1 MTNYNLNP
9 SIIVLTY
16 QPINPSTHQP
26 INSYTQKILF
36 MANQINKNVF
46 TWSIIVA
53 LGGFLFGFDTAV
65 ISGVEQHIQELFHLS
80 SFLHGFTIS
89 SALIGTVIGALISG
103 RPADRY
109 GRKPI
114 LFIIASLYV
123 LTAIGSA
130 LANDVGTF
138 ILFRF
143 LGGIGVGASSVVA
156 PMYIAEI
163 SPAKIR
169 GRMTAMFQFNVISG
183 ILIAYVSNY
192 LLREAGSEPWRWMLG
207 VAGIPAFLFLVLLF
221 LIPESPRFLIKIGK
235 IASAKTI
242 LEKIEVVSVDQEIEE
257 IKLSMSQTSV
267 KKQTLFSRQYIK
279 PISVAFLV
287 AMFNQF
293 SGINAILY
301 YAPRI
306 FELSGL
312 TNADS
317 MFQSIL
323 IGVTNGIFTIL
334 GLSLIDRVGRKK
346 LLIVGSIGMS
356 VCLGLVA
363 RTFYSQ
369 DFSGYGL
376 LIYLLIYIMFFAF
389 STGAVIW
396 VLIAEVFPNN
406 VRGKGQSFGS
416 FTHWFFAA
424 LITFLFPVIEKLS
437 QFGVGHAFMFFSVM
451 MIVQV
456 FVVWKYFPETKG
468 RTLEEL
474 GDNL

>member
-1 MTNYNLNP
+1 
-9 SIIVLTY
+9 
-16 QPINPSTHQP
+16 
-26 INSYTQKILF
+26 
-36 MANQINKNVF
+36 
-46 TWSIIVA
+46 
-53 LGGFLFGFDTAV
+53 
-65 ISGVEQHIQELFHLS
+65 
-80 SFLHGFTIS
+80 
-89 SALIGTVIGALISG
+89 
-103 RPADRY
+103 
-109 GRKPI
+109 
-114 LFIIASLYV
+114 
-123 LTAIGSA
+123 
-130 LANDVGTF
+130 
-138 ILFRF
+138 
-143 LGGIGVGASSVVA
+143 
-156 PMYIAEI
+156 MYIAEI

-192 LLREAGSEPWRWMLG
+192 LLREAGAEPWRWMLG
-207 VAGIPAFLFLVLLF
+207 VAGIPASLFLVLLF
-221 LIPESPRFLIKIGK
+221 IIPESPRFLIKIGK
-235 IASAKTI
+235 EDKAKTI
-242 LEKIEVVSVDQEIEE
+242 LEKIEIASVDDEIRD
-257 IKLSMSQTSV
+257 IKSSMSQTSV
-267 KKQTLFSRQYIK
+267 KKQTLFSKLYIK

-312 TNADS
+312 TNSDS

-334 GLSLIDRVGRKK
+334 GLVLIDRAGRKK
-346 LLIVGSIGMS
+346 LLITGSLGMS

-363 RTFYSQ
+363 KTFYTQ

-396 VLIAEVFPNN
+396 VLIAEVFPNSI
-406 VRGKGQSFGS
+406 RGKGQSLGS

-437 QFGVGHAFMFFSVM
+437 QYGVGHAFMFFSLM

-474 GDNL
+474 GENLSNK

>member
-1 MTNYNLNP
+1 
-9 SIIVLTY
+9 
-16 QPINPSTHQP
+16 
-26 INSYTQKILF
+26 

-65 ISGVEQHIQELFHLS
+65 ISGVEQHIQKLFNLS

-89 SALIGTVIGALISG
+89 SALIGTVTGALISG

-114 LFIIASLYV
+114 LFIIAALYV
-123 LTAIGSA
+123 ITAIGSA
-130 LANDVGTF
+130 LAGNVSSF
-138 ILFRF
+138 IIFRF

-207 VAGIPAFLFLVLLF
+207 VAGVPAFMFLLLLF
-221 LIPESPRFLIKIGK
+221 IIPESPRFLIKIGK
-235 IASAKTI
+235 IAAAKAI
-242 LEKIEVVSVDQEIEE
+242 LEKIEIVSVDKEIEE
-257 IKLSMSQTSV
+257 IKESMSQSTV
-267 KKQTLFSRQYIK
+267 KKQTLFSMIYFK

-312 TNADS
+312 TNSDS

-334 GLSLIDRVGRKK
+334 GLTLIDRVGRKK
-346 LLIVGSIGMS
+346 LLIAGSLGMS
-356 VCLGLVA
+356 VCLALVA
-363 RTFYSQ
+363 KTFYSQ

-376 LIYLLIYIMFFAF
+376 LVYLLIYIMFFAF

-396 VLIAEVFPNN
+396 VLIAEIFPNS

-424 LITFLFPVIEKLS
+424 LITFLFPVVEKVS
-437 QFGVGHAFMFFSVM
+437 EFGVGHAFMFFSVM
-451 MIVQV
+451 MVIQI

-474 GDNL
+474 GENLSK

>member
-1 MTNYNLNP
+1 MKSKTN
-9 SIIVLTY
+9 SKVI
-16 QPINPSTHQP
+16 
-26 INSYTQKILF
+26 K
-36 MANQINKNVF
+36 
-46 TWSIIVA
+46 WSVIVA

-65 ISGVEQHIQELFHLS
+65 ISGVEKHIQQLFNLS
-80 SFLHGFTIS
+80 SFVHGFTIA
-89 SALIGTVIGALISG
+89 SALIGTVTGALFAG
-103 RPADRY
+103 RPADRF
-109 GRKPI
+109 GRKVI
-114 LFIIASLYV
+114 LFIIAALYV
-123 LTAIGSA
+123 ISAVGSA
-130 LANDVGTF
+130 MANHVATF

-143 LGGIGVGASSVVA
+143 LGGIGIGASSVVG

-169 GRMTAMFQFNVISG
+169 GRMTALFQFNVIAG
-183 ILIAYVSNY
+183 ILLAYVSNF
-192 LLREAGSEPWRWMLG
+192 LLRDAGSEPWRWMLG
-207 VAGIPAFLFLVLLF
+207 VAGIPAFLFFTLLF
-221 LIPESPRFLIKIGK
+221 LVPESPRFLVKIGK
-235 IASAKTI
+235 VDKARAI
-242 LEKIEVVSVDQEIEE
+242 LGEIESSSINEE
-257 IKLSMSQTSV
+257 IAEIELSVTQTSEN
-267 KKQTLFSRQYIK
+267 KQTLFSKSYFT
-279 PISVAFLV
+279 PISIAFLV

-306 FELSGL
+306 FEMSGL

-317 MFQSIL
+317 LFQSIL
-323 IGVTNGIFTIL
+323 IGVTNGIFTIV
-334 GLSLIDRVGRKK
+334 GIILIDRVGRKK
-346 LLIVGSIGMS
+346 LLITGSIGMS

-363 RTFYSQ
+363 RTFYTQ

-396 VLIAEVFPNN
+396 VLIAEIFPNR

-424 LITFLFPVIEKLS
+424 LITFIFPVFEKIS
-437 QFGVGHAFMFFSVM
+437 RFGVGHAFTFFSIM
-451 MIVQV
+451 MIIQI

-474 GDNL
+474 GENLSRKGR

>member
-1 MTNYNLNP
+1 
-9 SIIVLTY
+9 V
-16 QPINPSTHQP
+16 
-26 INSYTQKILF
+26 
-36 MANQINKNVF
+36 NK
-46 TWSIIVA
+46 
-53 LGGFLFGFDTAV
+53 
-65 ISGVEQHIQELFHLS
+65 
-80 SFLHGFTIS
+80 
-89 SALIGTVIGALISG
+89 
-103 RPADRY
+103 
-109 GRKPI
+109 
-114 LFIIASLYV
+114 
-123 LTAIGSA
+123 
-130 LANDVGTF
+130 
-138 ILFRF
+138 
-143 LGGIGVGASSVVA
+143 
-156 PMYIAEI
+156 
-163 SPAKIR
+163 
-169 GRMTAMFQFNVISG
+169 
-183 ILIAYVSNY
+183 
-192 LLREAGSEPWRWMLG
+192 SEVR
-207 VAGIPAFLFLVLLF
+207 
-221 LIPESPRFLIKIGK
+221 
-235 IASAKTI
+235 
-242 LEKIEVVSVDQEIEE
+242 
-257 IKLSMSQTSV
+257 
-267 KKQTLFSRQYIK
+267 KQTLFSHLYIK

-312 TNADS
+312 TNSDS

-334 GLSLIDRVGRKK
+334 GLTLIDRAGRKK
-346 LLIVGSIGMS
+346 LLIVGSVGMS

-363 RTFYSQ
+363 RTFYTQ

-396 VLIAEVFPNN
+396 VLIAEIFPNT

-451 MIVQV
+451 MVVQV
-456 FVVWKYFPETKG
+456 IVVWKYFPETKG

-474 GDNL
+474 GENLSG

>member
-1 MTNYNLNP
+1 M
-9 SIIVLTY
+9 
-16 QPINPSTHQP
+16 
-26 INSYTQKILF
+26 K
-36 MANQINKNVF
+36 NQVSRNVF

-65 ISGVEQHIQELFHLS
+65 ISGVEQHIQRLFQLS

-89 SALIGTVIGALISG
+89 SALIGTVTGALVSG

-109 GRKPI
+109 GRRPI

-123 LTAIGSA
+123 ITAAGSA
-130 LANDVGTF
+130 TANNVASF
-138 ILFRF
+138 IIFRF
-143 LGGIGVGASSVVA
+143 LGGIGIGASSVVA

-163 SPAKIR
+163 SPARVR
-169 GRMTAMFQFNVISG
+169 GRMTALFQFNVISG
-183 ILIAYVSNY
+183 ILIAYVSNF
-192 LLREAGSEPWRWMLG
+192 LLRETGSEPWRWMLG
-207 VAGIPAFLFLVLLF
+207 VAGVPASLFLALLSI
-221 LIPESPRFLIKIGK
+221 IPESPRFLIKIGK
-235 IASAKTI
+235 IAAARKV
-242 LEKIEVVSVDQEIEE
+242 LRKIEIVSVDEEIEE
-257 IKLSMSQTSV
+257 IRHSV
-267 KKQTLFSRQYIK
+267 EQSDTRNQTLFTRIHIK
-279 PISVAFLV
+279 PIYVAFLV

-312 TNADS
+312 TNSDS

-323 IGVTNGIFTIL
+323 VGLTNGIFTIL
-334 GLSLIDRVGRKK
+334 GLILIDRAGRKL
-346 LLIVGSIGMS
+346 LLIIGSSGMA

-363 RTFYSQ
+363 RTFYTQ
-369 DFSGYGL
+369 DFSGFGL
-376 LIYLLIYIMFFAF
+376 LMYLLVYIMFFAF

-396 VLIAEVFPNN
+396 VLIAEIFPNK

-424 LITFLFPVIEKLS
+424 LITFLFPVIEKIS
-437 QFGVGHAFMFFSVM
+437 HFGVGHAFMFFSLM
-451 MIVQV
+451 MVVQV

-474 GDNL
+474 GENISK